1 MLLGGSDYVLL
12 FVVMG
17 RALSGRLHN
26 AADQVSNRA
35 RHRLDACKPTKLDS
49 GFISPPAC
57 FSP

>member
-1 MLLGGSDYVLL
+1 L